1 MKSGE
6 NGVELHRLTSPVT
19 TVIICKFD
27 TDGWNGCQNKSNATE
42 RKCSRTPVSELI
54 SFKFVLRASPF
65 CLPFLRRCTKRFR
78 HKLLIP
84 HCKFTRDFFALLS
97 DSDFFNP
104 FSLPLPSFPPLS
116 GLGKIAAATQSRQHT
131 SVKNK
136 YSLYQEKWGARIL
149 LLIL

>member
-1 MKSGE
+1 MILLIITTRQSFHYFYMQSTATVYE
-6 NGVELHRLTSPVT
+6 RRGVELHRLTSPVT

-42 RKCSRTPVSELI
+42 RKCARTLVSELI

-65 CLPFLRRCTKRFR
+65 CFPFLRRCAKRFH

-104 FSLPLPSFPPLS
+104 LPSPPLPHAL
-116 GLGKIAAATQSRQHT
+116 QD
-131 SVKNK
+131 
-136 YSLYQEKWGARIL
+136 
-149 LLIL
+149 